1 MSGET
6 APKKIGR
13 GCERNLDAGPFQ
25 PMIGSF
31 ELHLRAEKKSL
42 KTIRTYLEAAQ
53 WFAAEYL
60 VPVGLDDWAD
70 VKARHVQPSSAG
82 GSGRSSAS
90 PT

>member
-1 MSGET
+1 
-6 APKKIGR
+6 
-13 GCERNLDAGPFQ
+13 
-25 PMIGSF
+25 
-31 ELHLRAEKKSL
+31 LRAEKKSL

-60 VPVGLDDWAD
+60 VRAGPSNWSD

-90 PT
+90 PTSSTPSSDRPD